1 MPGDSCIFQ
10 LLSIVHEINSPL
22 DSNSTID
29 VRVVFL
35 RGVFLN
41 ISKAFDKVWHEGLLF
56 KLESHGIGGEL
67 LNLFKDYLQERQQRV
82 VLNGHSSSDDTSL
95 FSFVHDK
102 YLLRDG
108 LNSDFRKISDWT
120 LQWKMKFNPDPN
132 KQAQEVHF
140 LNRTNIDKS
149 LSKTFNNSEVE
160 TISSQKHLGLI
171 LDERLNFNEH
181 LESKIN
187 KCYKIIG
194 FLKRL
199 SNKLPHDAFLR
210 I

>member
-160 TISSQKHLGLI
+160 TIASQKHLGLI